1 MMMLLSFAFGIYA
14 LWVGIGLFGCET
26 VWMASRTI
34 FCAPD
39 QSGVVS
45 GWLAGTVALAVGVF
59 FAGGPLLYYALWRG
73 GRIR

>member
-1 MMMLLSFAFGIYA
+1 
-14 LWVGIGLFGCET
+14 
-26 VWMASRTI
+26 MASRTI